1 MKPFDIA
8 ILGAGPAGMALAA
21 LAVSDNASRR
31 VLLIDN
37 APLTERARQ
46 SRVLALS
53 HGSKQILERAGLWD
67 EQLVRC
73 AIVRVHVSQRGRLGR
88 TEVLAA
94 ELGVPALGYTMEYGA
109 LVASMAA
116 RLPEKVLVMRPA
128 NATHAATVIDQGHA
142 LQQLRVESA
151 GTQSVQCCRLL
162 VHAEGGLFGQ
172 ANRPASE
179 HSYDYQQHALVVRVR
194 ITGLPADMA
203 WERFTEEGPIALVPL
218 EPEHF
223 SLVWCG
229 SPAAAERRS
238 SAGHQA
244 LAAELAQAYGER
256 FSAQAVAVESAAQI
270 YPLGL
275 YWKEEA
281 AAGNSVTIGNAAQT
295 LHPVAGQSLNLA
307 LRDCAELLDALRA
320 PSAHWPLQVAA
331 WSDARKTDRR
341 VTRGVTH
348 AMAHYFASRF
358 TPLQHGLGLGLL
370 GLDAAPPLRKWVGR
384 QLMMGTRRVA

>member
-1 MKPFDIA
+1 MTPFDIA

-21 LAVSDNASRR
+21 LAVSDKPNCS

-37 APLTERARQ
+37 TSLAERARQ

-53 HGSKQILERAGLWD
+53 HGSRQILERAGLWD
-67 EQLVRC
+67 DQLVRC
-73 AIVRVHVSQRGRLGR
+73 AIARVHVSQRGRLGR
-88 TEVLAA
+88 TEVIAA

-109 LVASMAA
+109 LVTSMAA
-116 RLPEKVLVMRPA
+116 RLPATVMLMRPA
-128 NATHAATVIDQGHA
+128 RATRVATVLEQGQA

-151 GTQSVQCCRLL
+151 GAQSVQACRLL
-162 VHAEGGLFGQ
+162 VHAEGGLFSDQ
-172 ANRPASE
+172 NRAAFDQS
-179 HSYDYQQHALVVRVR
+179 HDYQQHALVVRVR
-194 ITGLPADMA
+194 IAGMPAQMA

-229 SPAAAERRS
+229 SPAATERRR
-238 SAGHQA
+238 SAGKQA
-244 LAAELAQAYGER
+244 LALELAQAYGER
-256 FSAQAVAVESAAQI
+256 FTAQAVAVESEAQI

-275 YWKEEA
+275 HWTEETA
-281 AAGNSVTIGNAAQT
+281 FGNSVTIGNAAQT

-307 LRDCAELLDALRA
+307 LRDCAELLLALRGPNA
-320 PSAHWPLQVAA
+320 SWPLQIAA
-331 WSDARKTDRR
+331 WADARKTDRR

-370 GLDAAPPLRKWVGR
+370 GLDVVPPLRNWVGK
-384 QLMMGTRRVA
+384 QLMMGTRRSI